1 MKAIKWLLSISY
13 FSLLTYVVF
22 FARRRKGL
30 VWHDSYLNLVPLRR
44 TINSYHQL
52 SLMPSEGQF
61 DFYSN
66 LFGNIILFMPLPFIL
81 IVLFRITNKMHVLL
95 IGAGLSI
102 LIETSQYIFRIG
114 IPDID
119 DVLLNSLGVVVGLGI
134 WAAVYKVKFLRRVMF
149 AY

>member
-22 FARRRKGL
+22 FARRRKAL
-30 VWHDSYLNLVPLRR
+30 VWQDSFLNLVPLRH
-44 TINSYHQL
+44 TVKAYQQL
-52 SLMPSEGQF
+52 STMPPEGQF

-81 IVLFRITNKMHVLL
+81 IVLFRITNKAHVFL
-95 IGAGLSI
+95 IGAGLSV
-102 LIETSQYIFRIG
+102 LIETLQYIFKIG

-119 DVLLNSLGVVVGLGI
+119 DVLLNSMGVVVGLGI
-134 WAAVYKVKFLRRVMF
+134 WVAVYKVKFLRRVMF